1 MPFEEDELEIE
12 DKKDNLGKVS
22 NKKSIFDNSIK
33 KQNINDFKQNVQ
45 KMQDKNFSYKERTND
60 LAIKFKKII
69 ESKVLP
75 ENKNIFIL
83 EQEKQILAEIVSL
96 ASEIDNDENEQIG
109 IGSLSWI
116 VQLLKTSLYQRDRI
130 NKLEYS
136 NLLLN
141 KKFEELNSK
150 FLKIAN
156 EPQALDSKNKDV

>member
-83 EQEKQILAEIVSL
+83 EQEKQILAEIASL

-109 IGSLSWI
+109 IGSLSWV

-150 FLKIAN
+150 FLKIAS
-156 EPQALDSKNKDV
+156 ELQALDAKNKDV